1 MTISFSSDLIVDLD
15 AEETLKFLK
24 VNYKEVTSKS
34 GDKYLMVQPKM
45 RTNGKYVTIVDV
57 SDQQEELEVCN
68 VFVYSDSIL
77 ES

>member
-24 VNYKEVTSKS
+24 VNYKEVTTKS
-34 GDKYLMVQPKM
+34 GHKYLMVQPKM

>member
-15 AEETLKFLK
+15 AEETLKSLE
-24 VNYKEVTSKS
+24 VNYKQVTTKS
-34 GDKYLMVQPKM
+34 GRKYLMVEPKM
-45 RTNGKYVTIVDV
+45 RTNGKYVTIVDLET
-57 SDQQEELEVCN
+57 QQEELEFSN

>member
-1 MTISFSSDLIVDLD
+1 
-15 AEETLKFLK
+15 
-24 VNYKEVTSKS
+24 
-34 GDKYLMVQPKM
+34 MVQPKM

-57 SDQQEELEVCN
+57 QDQQEELEVCN

>member
-24 VNYKEVTSKS
+24 VNYKEVTTKS
-34 GDKYLMVQPKM
+34 GDKYFMVQPKM

-68 VFVYSDSIL
+68 VFVYHSAILDS
-77 ES
+77 

>member
-1 MTISFSSDLIVDLD
+1 MTLSFNSELIVDLD

-34 GDKYLMVQPKM
+34 GDKYFMVQPKM

-57 SDQQEELEVCN
+57 QDQQEELEVCN

>member
-24 VNYKEVTSKS
+24 VNYKQVTSKS
-34 GDKYLMVQPKM
+34 GDKYFMVQPKM
-45 RTNGKYVTIVDV
+45 RTNGKYVTIVDLET
-57 SDQQEELEVCN
+57 QQEELEFSN

>member
-1 MTISFSSDLIVDLD
+1 MTISFTSDLIVDLD

-34 GDKYLMVQPKM
+34 GDKYFMVQPKM
-45 RTNGKYVTIVDV
+45 RTNGKYVTIVDLET
-57 SDQQEELEVCN
+57 QEEELEVCN